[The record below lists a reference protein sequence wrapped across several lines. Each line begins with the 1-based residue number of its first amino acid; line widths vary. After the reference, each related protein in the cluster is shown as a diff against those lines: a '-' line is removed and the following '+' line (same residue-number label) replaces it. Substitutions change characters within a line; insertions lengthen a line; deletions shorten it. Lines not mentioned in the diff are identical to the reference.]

1 MTQAREWYKSD
12 RDYKIL
18 AQQKYLGAEWDCH
31 YRVTTYYYLFPDNSL
46 VFIDIDEDGNIYED
60 YANDIEYLD
69 DERVEL
75 NTNIKSVF
83 CEEVNMT
90 QAEKW
95 CLEAAVD
102 AAPPEEGEFL
112 GVFSED
118 DPYYLLMAYR
128 MPDGSLVSRETYDI
142 DSHEPWDYAENC
154 DYLDLL
160 EFEQELSDKYRE
172 LYG

>member
-1 MTQAREWYKSD
+1 
-12 RDYKIL
+12 
-18 AQQKYLGAEWDCH
+18 
-31 YRVTTYYYLFPDNSL
+31 
-46 VFIDIDEDGNIYED
+46 
-60 YANDIEYLD
+60 
-69 DERVEL
+69 
-75 NTNIKSVF
+75 
-83 CEEVNMT
+83 MT

-112 GVFSED
+112 GVFSEY
-118 DPYYLLMAYR
+118 DPCYLLMAYR

-154 DYLDLL
+154 DYLDWL
-160 EFEQELSDKYRE
+160 EYEEELSDKYRE

>member
-1 MTQAREWYKSD
+1 MTQARKWW
-12 RDYKIL
+12 
-18 AQQKYLGAEWDCH
+18 LGA
-31 YRVTTYYYLFPDNSL
+31 
-46 VFIDIDEDGNIYED
+46 
-60 YANDIEYLD
+60 AD
-69 DERVEL
+69 D
-75 NTNIKSVF
+75 
-83 CEEVNMT
+83 
-90 QAEKW
+90 AP
-95 CLEAAVD
+95 
-102 AAPPEEGEFL
+102 PPEEGEFL